1 MKKLNLKLK
10 HRGGD
15 PWTLHEFTYRLT
27 LIHKVGILNF
37 WLNFFPINYLSDCFL
52 RPMVARL
59 FGAKIG
65 PHTVLRKPIFI
76 YKPQQLTIGH
86 HVILTQELFI
96 DSLDKVTIGDGV
108 SMGPR
113 ITLITGTHEIGPH
126 IHRCGPITSNPITI
140 ENGCWIGAGVFIGP
154 GVTIGAGSI
163 VAAGSVVL
171 RSMPADSMI
180 AGNPAR
186 VIQKLDE

>member
-1 MKKLNLKLK
+1 MKKRVLKLK

-15 PWTLHEFTYRLT
+15 PWRLHDLTYRLT
-27 LIHKVGILNF
+27 LIHQASLLNF
-37 WLNFFPINYLSDCFL
+37 LMKVLPANYVADRFL
-52 RPMVARL
+52 RPMIARF

-65 PHTVLRKPIFI
+65 RFSVLRKPIFI
-76 YKPQQLTIGH
+76 SQPRKVSIGH
-86 HVILTQELFI
+86 GVMVTPELFI
-96 DSLDKVTIGDGV
+96 DSPAQVTIGNFV

-113 ITLITGTHEIGPH
+113 IILITGTHDVGTH
-126 IHRCGPITSNPITI
+126 FRRCGPMKSEPITI
-140 ENGCWIGAGVFIGP
+140 EDGCWIGAGATIGP

-163 VAAGSVVL
+163 VSAGAVVM

-186 VIQKLDE
+186 VIQKLDP